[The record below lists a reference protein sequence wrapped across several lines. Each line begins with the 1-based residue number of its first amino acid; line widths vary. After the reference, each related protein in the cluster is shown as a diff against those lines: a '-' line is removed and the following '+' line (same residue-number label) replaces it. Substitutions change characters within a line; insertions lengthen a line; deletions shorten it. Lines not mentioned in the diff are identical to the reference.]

1 MKKLFAVLVC
11 LALSLLCCGCFP
23 ATQLEERAIVQAAA
37 VDHTESGYAVTLQV
51 FDPLESG
58 ENSGGS
64 NAYMLLEGSGQTLTQ
79 AFEAAA
85 QKGKEIY
92 LGSCHTLVV
101 GGNALRQ
108 LKDILDYFNSRPQ
121 TRATMQVACTGGEAA
136 ALLKGS
142 EAKPSPAVAI
152 EQLLLLAQ
160 KEKRLPHSRL
170 MDILSALEGPTCHA
184 VLPLLGKTE
193 ENSAPPQ
200 PDGALLYRD
209 GTVDLTLSAEE
220 LVPLNWL
227 EKGRG
232 NLLLELQD
240 NSAVVLLEAFKPQIA
255 VSLEGGK
262 PQISL
267 KLKAKGRVSEYG
279 GGSPDR
285 LEQAELERLQQAAA
299 RQMTDQLNTLMQR
312 LCQNGCDPLR
322 LGERLKRSHPDQ
334 WANAAQSWPQPL
346 WQAQWKTEVEC
357 RLTTYSGK

>member
-1 MKKLFAVLVC
+1 MKKLIVAGVC
-11 LALSLLCCGCFP
+11 LVLSLLCCGCFP
-23 ATQLEERAIVQAAA
+23 TTQLEERAIVQAAA

-51 FDPLESG
+51 FAPLESG

-64 NAYMLLEGSGQTLTQ
+64 NAYLLLEGSGQTLTQ

-108 LKDILDYFNSRPQ
+108 LKGILDYFNSRPQ

-136 ALLKGS
+136 ALLKNS
-142 EAKPSPAVAI
+142 EVTPSPAADI

-170 MDILSALEGPTCHA
+170 MDILSALEDPTCHA
-184 VLPLLGKTE
+184 VLPLL
-193 ENSAPPQ
+193 NSAEEQAAPP
-200 PDGALLYRD
+200 LLSGGLFYRD

-232 NLLLELQD
+232 NLLLELED
-240 NSAVVLLEAFKPQIA
+240 DSAVVLLEAFKPQIA
-255 VSLEGGK
+255 VSLEGSK

-267 KLKAKGRVSEYG
+267 KLRAKGRVSEYE
-279 GGSPDR
+279 GGSPDH

-299 RQMTDQLNTLMQR
+299 QQMADQLNTLMQR
-312 LCQNGCDPLR
+312 LCQSGCDPLR
-322 LGERLKRSHPDQ
+322 LGDRLKRSHPDQ
-334 WANAAQSWPQPL
+334 WATAAQSWPQLL
-346 WQAQWKTEVEC
+346 WQAQWKAQVDC